1 MVKENKIQ
9 IRRTVLLDI
18 AFCFFFAVATNAD
31 WMANPV
37 LWWGTLLL
45 VFLTQFL
52 SYRGTLRFEIT
63 KYKLWWG
70 VFLIICIVSIGGSI
84 SKSDSLEMLKTLI
97 ILAVMMIYVESEL
110 KDIYSINKMMML
122 YTIGIGIT
130 LFYVYI
136 TQDMNQFQL
145 AQFGEGNTGRWNGND
160 IGMNAAVIIPMI
172 IYLLPKTRS
181 LLVRIYYILTC
192 IVSMYMIYWVGS
204 RKTIIFFVLTMCGI
218 ILLKRPR
225 KIIRNLLIVIC
236 IIIAAWYAVM
246 EIPAL
251 YQNIGWRLE
260 ALIASVTG
268 RGAVDSSTLLRERY
282 IEVGIEAFQKSP
294 LLGYGI
300 NTYREIN
307 QMVTGHH
314 TYSHNNFIEI
324 AVGLG
329 IAGLISYY
337 WFYLYLIIEYIK
349 AFIHKRSTLMINM
362 LFILF
367 FLYLITQIGF
377 VSYEGITQWI
387 LLLLLY
393 KGLHMSKYK
402 R

>member
-52 SYRGTLRFEIT
+52 SYKGTLRFEIT

-70 VFLIICIVSIGGSI
+70 VFLIICIVSIVGSI

-130 LFYVYI
+130 LFYVYL

-282 IEVGIEAFQKSP
+282 IEVGVEAFQKSP

-393 KGLHMSKYK
+393 KGLHMSKY
-402 R
+402 RR

>member
-1 MVKENKIQ
+1 MIKENKIQ
-9 IRRTVLLDI
+9 IKRTVLLDI

-52 SYRGTLRFEIT
+52 SYRGTLCFAIT

-70 VFLIICIVSIGGSI
+70 VFLIICIASIGGSI
-84 SKSDSLEMLKTLI
+84 SKSDSVEMVKTLI
-97 ILAVMMIYVESEL
+97 ILALMMIYVESEL

-130 LFYVYI
+130 LFYVCL

-160 IGMNAAVIIPMI
+160 IGMNAAVIVPI
-172 IYLLPKTRS
+172 IMYLLPKTRNI
-181 LLVRIYYILTC
+181 LVRIYYILTC
-192 IVSMYMIYWVGS
+192 IVSIYMMYWVGS
-204 RKTIIFFVLTMCGI
+204 RKTIIFFVLAMCGI
-218 ILLKRPR
+218 VLLKRPQ
-225 KIIRNLLIVIC
+225 KIVRNILIVIC
-236 IIIAAWYAVM
+236 IIIGAWYAVI

-282 IEVGIEAFQKSP
+282 IEVGAEAFKKSP
-294 LLGYGI
+294 LFGYGI

-307 QMVTGHH
+307 QIVTGHH

-329 IAGLISYY
+329 IIGLISYY

-349 AFIHKRSTLMINM
+349 TFVYKRSTLMINV

-367 FLYLITQIGF
+367 FLYLITQMGF

-387 LLLLLY
+387 LLLFLY
-393 KGLHMSKYK
+393 KGLYLSKY
-402 R
+402 RD